1 MSAFCFASAAKI
13 SLLTHMSLRIGVIA
27 DTHNHYPKKLLYH
40 LTPAD
45 EIWHLGD
52 VCDPKTLIMFE
63 QLRRPIRIVLGNND
77 DNPAWPESLDLVR
90 HGLRFH
96 LVHVPPRHP
105 PLHCDVLMHGHTHVP
120 RNEMLGGVRW
130 LNPGCISRP
139 NRGWP
144 PSFAWLYFPNETR
157 TFEWEIV
164 PL

>member
-1 MSAFCFASAAKI
+1 
-13 SLLTHMSLRIGVIA
+13 MSLRIAVIS
-27 DTHNHYPKKLLYH
+27 DTHNQYPKKLLYH

-52 VCDPKTLIMFE
+52 VCDPELLVAFE

-77 DNPAWPESLDLVR
+77 DNPAWPENLDLVR
-90 HGLRFH
+90 NGIRFH
-96 LVHVPPRHP
+96 LVHIPPLHP
-105 PLHCDVLMHGHTHVP
+105 PLNCDVIMHGHTHAP
-120 RNEMLGGVRW
+120 RNETLGGIRW

-144 PSFAWLYFPNETR
+144 PSFGWLYFPDGTR
-157 TFEWEIV
+157 NFEWEII